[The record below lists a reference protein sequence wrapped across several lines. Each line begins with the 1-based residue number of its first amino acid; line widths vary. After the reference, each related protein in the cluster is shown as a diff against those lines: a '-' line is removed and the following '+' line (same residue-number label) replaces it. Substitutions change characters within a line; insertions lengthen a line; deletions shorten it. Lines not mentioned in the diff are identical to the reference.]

1 MQRQLR
7 LGFFTTVALGL
18 SACSEDPDGR
28 RFLPNDVTALAGSGG
43 VAGAGGGSSAGGGI
57 SGGSGG
63 GAGQGPVT
71 FPPPPCTGCIEMD
84 VPLDPAF
91 RDATGAQNLAAMYN
105 FVFPATGLDMS
116 NATVT
121 WSISTLTPGSDLY
134 VTPYAQNAQDLNYA
148 GVYRPETALTAA
160 NGFNAAGSPF
170 VDVVLDLA
178 NTAPFGAGASAAQD
192 AGSDAGD
199 AGTPAGAGTL
209 DNGGMDKSRVWQLG
223 IRIGAQTTLAAPTT
237 IRLLVDKVTFTGV
250 DGANTML
257 RTRDFSTG
265 PEELVVN
272 TYMLPPGS
280 TGPTKY

>member
-1 MQRQLR
+1 
-7 LGFFTTVALGL
+7 VWL

-28 RFLPNDVTALAGSGG
+28 RFLPSVTASGG
-43 VAGAGGGSSAGGGI
+43 SSGAAGAGGGSSAGAGGGN

-63 GAGQGPVT
+63 AAPGPVM

-148 GVYRPETALTAA
+148 GVYRPETALSAA

-178 NTAPFGAGASAAQD
+178 NTAPFGAAAGD
-192 AGSDAGD
+192 AGSAPDAGPDAGD
-199 AGTPAGAGTL
+199 AGTLAGSL
-209 DNGGMDKSRVWQLG
+209 DNGGMDKSRIWQLG

-257 RTRDFSTG
+257 RNRDFSAG